1 MTIRLKKTCKG
12 ACLFSKCCRKT
23 SKEKAKQCPIEILS
37 CCQKVIIQHKL
48 LLRSPNT
55 LCFNLH
61 EIYSLKSSL
70 FIYHEKYVY
79 LLTSMKISFINQMS
93 WGIVSNLIEYFLKK
107 SNKRKFGYDW
117 WYCLLPN
124 LKTQSRNMSLII
136 SQCFVERGKVC
147 Y

>member
-1 MTIRLKKTCKG
+1 MTIRFKKKPVMVHVYFQSVVEKCPRKKQNNVLLKS
-12 ACLFSKCCRKT
+12 CLRHT
-23 SKEKAKQCPIEILS
+23 

-61 EIYSLKSSL
+61 EIYSLKSSFL
-70 FIYHEKYVY
+70 IYHEKYVY

-124 LKTQSRNMSLII
+124 LKPSLET
-136 SQCFVERGKVC
+136 CP
-147 Y
+147 